1 MIPRILN
8 GIEHYLKNIKNSLA
22 KIDISLKNPNNVKQ
36 AFDLY
41 EKSKLIK
48 DLEYMLPKLRPLR
61 KELSKK
67 FFGNIQT
74 SIDQFQKAFKLNDER
89 FYLLEKTKE
98 TYHQLKKDA
107 EFQKK
112 LLNYDKTS
120 KNYNSFQEKLNTIE
134 ESIIKYQ
141 NLITETEKDICYYSK
156 ENRFDFSNK
165 LDFQLATR
173 ALEYIEA
180 CENIGFNSHL
190 TKIISRPYE
199 LLRKYI
205 EEFGNNKDRE
215 IGEIYSNSTL
225 IKSPDGSVMDSFKL
239 AYKISEFIN
248 LKKFNKIF
256 EIIEGNDKVNN
267 WIQISVDWFKKLSE
281 NLKKANK
288 DENFDDLSNHL
299 ETTKVLIPLDH
310 FFNQNGLSFEKL
322 HADYKEIYRRQ
333 THNNY
338 TRVIE
343 YISNKEFTRADE
355 ELTQIDNNSLNSK
368 SRNQIKSILN
378 DSVGNLLKE
387 TILAVEDLNNSIEK
401 GISDVKINCIRD
413 NIKKAKSVSRG
424 ISLSEYLDTN
434 LTNFEDIIIEIFR
447 IL

>member
-41 EKSKLIK
+41 EKSKPIK
-48 DLEYMLPKLRPLR
+48 DLECMFPKLRPLR

-141 NLITETEKDICYYSK
+141 NLINEKETEICNCSK
-156 ENRFDFSNK
+156 ENKFDFSNK

-215 IGEIYSNSTL
+215 IGEIYSNFTL

-267 WIQISVDWFKKLSE
+267 WIQVSVDCFKKLKE
-281 NLKKANK
+281 NLEKANE
-288 DENFDDLSNHL
+288 DENFDDLSKHL
-299 ETTKVLIPLDH
+299 ETAKVLIPLDH
-310 FFNQNGLSFEKL
+310 FSNQNGLSFEKL
-322 HADYKEIYRRQ
+322 HAEYKEIY
-333 THNNY
+333 
-338 TRVIE
+338 
-343 YISNKEFTRADE
+343 
-355 ELTQIDNNSLNSK
+355 
-368 SRNQIKSILN
+368 
-378 DSVGNLLKE
+378 
-387 TILAVEDLNNSIEK
+387 
-401 GISDVKINCIRD
+401 
-413 NIKKAKSVSRG
+413 
-424 ISLSEYLDTN
+424 
-434 LTNFEDIIIEIFR
+434 
-447 IL
+447 

>member
-48 DLEYMLPKLRPLR
+48 DLEYMFPKLRPLR

-141 NLITETEKDICYYSK
+141 NLINEKETEICNCSK
-156 ENRFDFSNK
+156 ENKFDFSNK

-180 CENIGFNSHL
+180 CENIGSNRHL
-190 TKIISRPYE
+190 KKIISRPYE
-199 LLRKYI
+199 LLRKYL
-205 EEFGNNKDRE
+205 EEFGNNKDKE
-215 IGEIYSNSTL
+215 IGEIYSNFTL

-239 AYKISEFIN
+239 AYKISEFKN
-248 LKKFNKIF
+248 LKIFNKIF

-267 WIQISVDWFKKLSE
+267 WIQVFVD
-281 NLKKANK
+281 
-288 DENFDDLSNHL
+288 
-299 ETTKVLIPLDH
+299 
-310 FFNQNGLSFEKL
+310 
-322 HADYKEIYRRQ
+322 
-333 THNNY
+333 
-338 TRVIE
+338 
-343 YISNKEFTRADE
+343 
-355 ELTQIDNNSLNSK
+355 
-368 SRNQIKSILN
+368 
-378 DSVGNLLKE
+378 
-387 TILAVEDLNNSIEK
+387 
-401 GISDVKINCIRD
+401 
-413 NIKKAKSVSRG
+413 
-424 ISLSEYLDTN
+424 
-434 LTNFEDIIIEIFR
+434 
-447 IL
+447 